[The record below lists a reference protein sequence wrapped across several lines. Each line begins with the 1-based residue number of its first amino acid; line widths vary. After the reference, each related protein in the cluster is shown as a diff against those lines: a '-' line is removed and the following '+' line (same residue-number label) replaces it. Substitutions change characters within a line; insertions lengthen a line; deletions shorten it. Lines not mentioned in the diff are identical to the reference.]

1 MLDKQ
6 TEKLMRAE
14 AKAFGIQEGFKQF
27 SMQNFGGMNQMSSSR
42 LDGKDNESWWQE
54 NFIKTGEGCLRSLWD
69 QGSPLYTA
77 PSGKTIIY
85 YFFFNIG
92 ATNYVAIFLS
102 DGTAYQ
108 INTATAAS
116 TTISSTPNTF
126 YNSSLSLQIPVCG
139 QWGTTYL
146 LIANNFGP
154 NTYWVWDG
162 TLLYTAGSLSPLI
175 TVTDVGAN
183 YTSAPTVTAYGGNGT
198 GATFSATVLNGSVTS
213 IQETNSG
220 TGYEPGDIVQ
230 LYITGGG
237 SDSNAELTAVLT
249 SGGVTGVVITN
260 PGSGYDTGT
269 WNLSFTGGGGSS
281 ATGTYTVSGGMVTST
296 AITAA
301 GSGYTS
307 APTVVFPTP
316 ITSTLTVTNTGTGY
330 TPGTYALGFSGGGG
344 TGAAGTY
351 TIGIGGSI
359 TSTAISNN
367 GSGYTSAPTVA
378 FSSGGGS
385 SAVATAHLFGS
396 GASGIALITSNGVAS
411 VTVVEGGTN
420 FTSTPTLTF
429 VGGGGTGA
437 TATAVLTSGAISS
450 VTVTNA
456 GTGYTTAPAVV
467 VQSGVNNSATATVT
481 LMPFG
486 ISGTSIE
493 TFQQRVWLCYPYQ
506 SASGSGVQQNGEVI
520 NVSAPGSFS
529 DFATS
534 DGGVQFINTDSFL
547 RAQYI
552 NIKQSNGYLYPFGDS
567 SISVIS
573 NVQTSGSPSSTTFNY
588 QNTDPQTGAAWRD
601 SLQAYS
607 RTILSG
613 NPFGVFGLYGG
624 AVTKISKNMDNIFNN
639 AVFPAAG
646 GVVPTSAVA
655 NIFNLKV
662 YLINMT
668 VVDPFT
674 GQQRTLMLGW
684 DEKEWFIVS
693 QASVYTIIATQ
704 EIASD
709 LIAWGSDGNSIYPM
723 FDAPSNLITKK
734 ISSKLFGSQNQLIQK
749 ESMGMY
755 LQVQDLST
763 AKAGVSFNSITV
775 DSETGS
781 YNLPSIPNF
790 GNAVPPYYQIQSAG
804 SGDVYGCNLGYT
816 LTSTSLDFTINNLS
830 LGVIEVGSVAQGST
844 GISGQITTE

>member
-27 SMQNFGGMNQMSSSR
+27 SSAPFGGMNQMSSSR

-54 NFIKTGEGCLRSLWD
+54 NLIKTGEGCLRSLWD

-77 PSGKTIIY
+77 PNGKTIIY

-116 TTISSTPNTF
+116 TTISSTANTF
-126 YNSSLSLQIPVCG
+126 FNSSLSSQIPVCG

-175 TVTDVGAN
+175 TVTDGGAN

-198 GATFSATVLNGSVTS
+198 GATFTATVLNGSVTS
-213 IQETNSG
+213 IRETNSG

-237 SDSNAELTAVLT
+237 SDSNAELVAVLT

-269 WNLSFTGGGGSS
+269 WNLTFTGGGGSS

-307 APTVVFPTP
+307 APTVGFPTP
-316 ITSTLTVTNTGTGY
+316 ITSTLTITNAGTGY
-330 TPGTYALGFSGGGG
+330 TSGTYALGFSGGGG

-351 TIGIGGSI
+351 TIGVGGSI

-367 GSGYTSAPTVA
+367 GSGYTSAPTVS
-378 FSSGGGS
+378 FPSGGGS
-385 SAVATAHLFGS
+385 SAAATAHLFGS

-411 VTVVEGGTN
+411 VTVVHGGTN
-420 FTSTPTLTF
+420 FTSTPTLSF

-450 VTVTNA
+450 VTVTDA

-506 SASGSGVQQNGEVI
+506 SASGAGVQQNGEVI

-573 NVQTSGSPSSTTFNY
+573 NVQTSGSPPSTTFNY
-588 QNTDPQTGAAWRD
+588 QNTDPQTGVAWRD

-639 AVFPAAG
+639 AVFPAEG

-674 GQQRTLMLGW
+674 NQQRTLMLGW
-684 DEKEWFIVS
+684 NEKEWFVVS

-704 EIASD
+704 EINSD

-749 ESMGMY
+749 ESMGLY
-755 LQVQDLST
+755 LQVQDLSAGAT
-763 AKAGVSFNSITV
+763 GVSFNSITI

-781 YNLPSIPNF
+781 YPLPQIPTF
-790 GNAVPPYYQIQSAG
+790 GNAVPPYYQIASVG

-816 LTSTSLDFTINNLS
+816 LTSTSLDFSLNNLS
-830 LGVIEVGSVAQGST
+830 LGIVEVGSVAMGST

>member
-1 MLDKQ
+1 MIDKELQ
-6 TEKLMRAE
+6 KVMAQEDRI
-14 AKAFGIQEGFKQF
+14 FGIQRTLKEFRLTP
-27 SMQNFGGMNQMSSSR
+27 FGGMNQMSSSR

-77 PSGKTIIY
+77 PNGKTIIY

-108 INTATAAS
+108 INTTTAAS
-116 TTISSTPNTF
+116 TTISSTANTF

-139 QWGTTYL
+139 QWGVTYL

-175 TVTDVGAN
+175 TVTDGGAN
-183 YTSAPTVTAYGGNGT
+183 YTSAPTITAYGGNGT

-213 IQETNSG
+213 IQETNPG

-269 WNLSFTGGGGSS
+269 WNLGFTGGGGSS

-307 APTVVFPTP
+307 APTVIFPTP

-367 GSGYTSAPTVA
+367 GSGYTSASTVA

-385 SAVATAHLFGS
+385 SAAATAHLFGS

-411 VTVVEGGTN
+411 VIVVEGGTN

-567 SISVIS
+567 SVSVIS

-607 RTILSG
+607 RTILFA

-639 AVFPAAG
+639 AVFPAKG

-674 GQQRTLMLGW
+674 NQQRTLMLGW

-709 LIAWGSDGNSIYPM
+709 LIAWGSDGNSLYPLM
-723 FDAPSNLITKK
+723 DFPSNLITKK

-749 ESMGMY
+749 ESMGLY

-763 AKAGVSFNSITV
+763 AKAGVSFNAITV

-781 YNLPSIPNF
+781 YALPQIPTF
-790 GNAVPPYYQIQSAG
+790 GNAVPPFYQIQSAG

-830 LGVIEVGSVAQGST
+830 LGVIEVGSLAQGST
-844 GISGQITTE
+844 PIAGTTITE